1 VSLRVVPGPASGTLA
16 DAIAA
21 LLGVTPVPTVIERF
35 PDGELRPAVDDVGGD
50 DVYVVQATA
59 PPVNEH
65 LVELLLLLDATRRAH
80 AGRVTAVI
88 PYFGY
93 ARQDRR
99 SGPGQAVAARVVA
112 DAIATAGAHR
122 VVLVDPHTTA
132 LEAMFPVPVETL
144 TAVPALAKALAA
156 VAPADAVLVTP
167 DLGGVKLAEAY
178 AQVLD
183 RPVAVV
189 RKTRISGTTV
199 HATELVGE
207 VADRTAIIVDDM
219 ISTGATIEA
228 AARLLSAHHA
238 QPDLTAAAT
247 HGVFAGDAP
256 ERLGKLPLRTLLVT
270 DSVTPTGGA
279 APPEPTT
286 PTRQTCTIAP
296 LLAETITRLHT
307 CHPRRAA
314 QTAQLSLLA
323 DRAAAEAGATRVRTR
338 ER

>member
-1 VSLRVVPGPASGTLA
+1 LA
-16 DAIAA
+16 GAVAA
-21 LLGVTPVPTVIERF
+21 CLGLTPVPTAAERF

-50 DVYVVQATA
+50 DVYVIQATA
-59 PPVNEH
+59 PPVNENV
-65 LVELLLLLDATRRAH
+65 VELLLLLDATRRAH

-99 SGPGQAVAARVVA
+99 AGPGQPVAARVMA

-132 LEAMFPVPVETL
+132 LEAMFPIPVETL
-144 TAVPALAKALAA
+144 TAVPALAKALAPI
-156 VAPADAVLVTP
+156 APPDAVLVAP

-178 AQVLD
+178 ARVLD

-199 HATELVGE
+199 QATELVGG
-207 VADRTAIIVDDM
+207 VAGRPAIIVDDM

-228 AARLLSAHHA
+228 AAHLLSVHQA
-238 QPDLTAAAT
+238 QPDITVAAT
-247 HGVFAGDAP
+247 HAVFAGDAP

-270 DSVTPTGGA
+270 DSITSTGVA
-279 APPEPTT
+279 ARPEPAVAS
-286 PTRQTCTIAP
+286 RLVCTIAC
-296 LLAETITRLHT
+296 LLADTIRRLNSS
-307 CHPRRAA
+307 HPAPPRPAA
-314 QTAQLSLLA
+314 QTA
-323 DRAAAEAGATRVRTR
+323 
-338 ER
+338 